1 MRFLYSATSR
11 YIALSAVALVAVVAG
26 YLYWSW
32 NRALDPGPDVFVV
45 KPGTTLKGF
54 ARQLAERGVLV
65 DRHTFVWLA
74 YATGRSRSLKA
85 GEYRFRKGITPS
97 ELLEQVAAGRVVE
110 YPFVLIEGWN
120 FRQVLDALRKTPKL
134 AFTLNGLGD
143 KEIMARLGHP
153 GMHPEGRFYPDT
165 YYYSNGMSDLI
176 LLTRAFDR
184 MDQRLNE
191 EWENRASDLPLKS
204 MEEALTLASIV
215 EKETGKAEERPLI
228 AGVFVNRL
236 RKGMKLQSDP
246 TVIYGIGPK
255 FDGNIRTRDLRRD
268 TPYNTY
274 TRRGLPP
281 TPIAMP
287 SGAAINAV
295 MHPQDTRALFFVSRN
310 DGSHVFSESLD
321 AHNSAVIKYQLNG
334 RGPKKNTGGP
344 TSNRAAPASPPAK
357 P

>member
-11 YIALSAVALVAVVAG
+11 YIALSLVALIAVVVG

-45 KPGTTLKGF
+45 QPGTTLKGF
-54 ARQLAERGVLV
+54 ARQLAARGVLV

-85 GEYRFRKGITPS
+85 GEYRFRRGITPA
-97 ELLEQVAAGRVVE
+97 ELLEQVVAGRVVE

-134 AFTLNGLGD
+134 AFTLDGLND

-153 GMHPEGRFYPDT
+153 GIHPEGRFYPDT
-165 YYYSNGMSDLI
+165 YYYSTGMSDLI
-176 LLTRAFDR
+176 ILTRAYDR
-184 MDQRLNE
+184 MDQRLTE
-191 EWENRASDLPLKS
+191 EWEKRASDLPFTS
-204 MEEALTLASIV
+204 VEEALTLASIV

-236 RKGMKLQSDP
+236 RKRMKLQSDP

-255 FDGNIRTRDLRRD
+255 FDGNIRTRDLRHD

-287 SGAAINAV
+287 SGAAIGAV

-310 DGSHVFSESLD
+310 DGSHVFSETLEE
-321 AHNSAVIKYQLNG
+321 HNQAVIKYQLNG
-334 RGPKKNTGGP
+334 RVSKKNNTGHKP
-344 TSNRAAPASPPAK
+344 AASSPALAAPR
-357 P
+357 

>member
-1 MRFLYSATSR
+1 M
-11 YIALSAVALVAVVAG
+11 
-26 YLYWSW
+26 
-32 NRALDPGPDVFVV
+32 V
-45 KPGTTLKGF
+45 KPGTTLRGF

-74 YATGRSRSLKA
+74 YMTGRSRSLKA
-85 GEYRFRKGITPS
+85 GEYRFRKGITPA
-97 ELLEQVAAGRVVE
+97 ELLEQVVAGRVVE

-134 AFTLNGLGD
+134 AFTLSGLGD

-153 GMHPEGRFYPDT
+153 GVHPEGRFYPDT
-165 YYYSNGMSDLI
+165 YYYSSGMSDVII
-176 LLTRAFDR
+176 LNRAYDR
-184 MDQRLNE
+184 MEQRLTE
-191 EWENRASDLPLKS
+191 EWEKRASDLPVTT
-204 MEEALTLASIV
+204 MDEALTLASIV

-287 SGAAINAV
+287 SGAAISAV
-295 MHPQDTRALFFVSRN
+295 MHPEDTKALFFVSRN
-310 DGSHVFSESLD
+310 DGSHVFSATLEE
-321 AHNSAVIKYQLNG
+321 HNQAVIKYQLNG
-334 RGPKKNTGGP
+334 RVPKKSNANRKATGNP
-344 TSNRAAPASPPAK
+344 PASTTTR
-357 P
+357 

>member
-1 MRFLYSATSR
+1 MRFLYSATFK
-11 YIALSAVALVAVVAG
+11 YIAISMLAMTAVIAG

-32 NRALDPGPDVFVV
+32 NRSLNPGPDVFVV

-74 YATGRSRSLKA
+74 YMSGRSRSLKA
-85 GEYRFRKGITPS
+85 GEYRFRKGITPA

-110 YPFVLIEGWN
+110 YPFVLIEGWT

-134 AFTLNGLGD
+134 AFTLNGLND

-153 GMHPEGRFYPDT
+153 GVHPEGRFYPDT
-165 YYYSNGMSDLI
+165 YYYSSGMSDVII
-176 LLTRAFDR
+176 LNKAYDR
-184 MDQRLNE
+184 MDEFLTE
-191 EWENRASDLPLKS
+191 VWEKRASDLPIS
-204 MEEALTLASIV
+204 SIDEALTLASIV
-215 EKETGKAEERPLI
+215 EKETGKADERPII
-228 AGVFVNRL
+228 AGVFTNRL
-236 RKGMKLQSDP
+236 RQRMKLQSDP

-287 SGAAINAV
+287 SAAAIHAV
-295 MHPQDTRALFFVSRN
+295 LNPQNTKALFFVSRN
-310 DGSHVFSESLD
+310 DGSHVFSNTLEE
-321 AHNSAVIKYQLNG
+321 HNQAVIKYQLNG
-334 RGPKKNTGGP
+334 RAPKANNAGSKATV
-344 TSNRAAPASPPAK
+344 K
-357 P
+357 